1 MYAPEA
7 IIRIERATRYFG
19 RRRALHE
26 VSLTVQSGEMIVII
40 GPKEAGKSTLLR
52 TINGLVAIDSG
63 RIVVGGHDLG
73 NKPSDLTRIR
83 MEVGMVIQRLS
94 LFPHK
99 RVLENLTLAPIMLQG
114 IPTAEAEAEGLR
126 LLAKVGM
133 RDKARSYPA
142 ELTPGQQQRA
152 AIARAL
158 AMHPRIMLFD
168 EPTAALEPEMS
179 GEVLEVMIEL
189 AKEGMTMLIACHET
203 GFARAAADRIVVMDR
218 GEIIETGHP
227 ARLLEQPSHP
237 RTRRFLADLAR
248 ARSCPFAMC
257 ML

>member
-1 MYAPEA
+1 MIKATNLHKTYGQGAAAVHTLKGIDLHVKRGEFIA
-7 IIRIERATRYFG
+7 IMG
-19 RRRALHE
+19 R
-26 VSLTVQSGEMIVII
+26 SGS
-40 GPKEAGKSTLLR
+40 GKSTLLHML
-52 TINGLVAIDSG
+52 GLLDRPTRGELLVEGID
-63 RIVVGGHDLG
+63 VG
-73 NKPSDLTRIR
+73 
-83 MEVGMVIQRLS
+83 RLS
-94 LFPHK
+94 SEQKSAFRLERLSYVFQEYSL
-99 RVLENLTLAPIMLQG
+99 VSELTLLENVYLPALCLNQKGGKRRAPDLL
-114 IPTAEAEAEGLR
+114 ERVGLGHR
-126 LLAKVGM
+126 LKH
-133 RDKARSYPA
+133 YPNA
-142 ELTPGQQQRA
+142 VSGGEQQRA

-189 AKEGMTMLIACHET
+189 AKEGMTMLVACHET

-218 GEIIETGHP
+218 GEIIETGYP
-227 ARLLEQPSHP
+227 ARLLEQPIHP